1 MIQNQI
7 KEQSLKV
14 KMCGMRRKED
24 IAYANEV
31 KPDAIG
37 YIFFSKSKR
46 YVTGQ
51 QARELDQNLDQKILS
66 VGVFVNETIEK
77 VTEIANEV
85 PLDVIQLHGDED
97 VIYIEQLRQQTDKE
111 IWKAVRVKDTKDI
124 KEAQQLPVDKLLLDT
139 FTEGKDMYG
148 GTGKVMNYDLI
159 PKEGIRKPFFIAG
172 GLHSKNIKE
181 ITEKVH
187 PYGIDISSGI
197 ETDGYKDLK
206 KIERNHADNRRKT

>member
-1 MIQNQI
+1 M
-7 KEQSLKV
+7 KV
-14 KMCGMRRKED
+14 KMCGMRRMED

-31 KPDAIG
+31 RPDAIG
-37 YIFFSKSKR
+37 YIFFKKSKR
-46 YVTGQ
+46 YVTGE
-51 QARELDQNLDQKILS
+51 QAGKLDQNLDQTIQS
-66 VGVFVNETIEK
+66 VGVFVNETIENIIK
-77 VTEIANEV
+77 IAKEV

-97 VIYIEQLRQQTDKE
+97 LDYIKDLKAKTQLP

-124 KEAQQLPVDKLLLDT
+124 KKAEQLPVEYVLLDT
-139 FTEGKDMYG
+139 FTEEKDMYG

-159 PKEGIRKPFFIAG
+159 PREGISKPFFIAG

-197 ETDGYKDLK
+197 ETDGYKDLIK
-206 KIERNHADNRRKT
+206 MKEIMEITGGRHE

>member
-1 MIQNQI
+1 M
-7 KEQSLKV
+7 KV
-14 KMCGMRRKED
+14 KMCGMRRIED

-31 KPDAIG
+31 RPDAIG
-37 YIFFSKSKR
+37 YIFFKKSKR
-46 YVTGQ
+46 YVTGE
-51 QARELDQNLDQKILS
+51 QAGKLDHNLDQTIQS
-66 VGVFVNETIEK
+66 VGVFVNETIENIIK
-77 VTEIANEV
+77 IAKEV

-97 VIYIEQLRQQTDKE
+97 LDYIKDLKAKTQLP

-124 KEAQQLPVDKLLLDT
+124 KKAEQLPVEYLLLDT
-139 FTEGKDMYG
+139 FTEEKDMYG

-159 PKEGIRKPFFIAG
+159 PKEGISKPFFIAG

-197 ETDGYKDLK
+197 ETDGYKDLTK
-206 KIERNHADNRRKT
+206 MKEIMEITGGRHE